1 MKLLQNINLGSD
13 ILILDGKK
21 VSLEI
26 KRNIKDN
33 IIKNNINPKL
43 VVIQVGNDEASNVY
57 VNSKRKACEEVGI
70 SFKHLKYD
78 NVKEEEL
85 ANKIIELNNDNSVSG
100 ILIQLP
106 LPSYLN
112 ENRLPDLISPNKDV
126 DGLTTTN
133 MGNLFKGNNN
143 LVPCTSLGVI
153 KLLKYYNVML
163 L

>member
-70 SFKHLKYD
+70 SFK
-78 NVKEEEL
+78 
-85 ANKIIELNNDNSVSG
+85 
-100 ILIQLP
+100 Q
-106 LPSYLN
+106 
-112 ENRLPDLISPNKDV
+112 
-126 DGLTTTN
+126 
-133 MGNLFKGNNN
+133 
-143 LVPCTSLGVI
+143 
-153 KLLKYYNVML
+153 
-163 L
+163 

>member
-1 MKLLQNINLGSD
+1 M
-13 ILILDGKK
+13 ILDGKK

-26 KRNIKDN
+26 KQNIKDN

-112 ENRLPDLISPNKDV
+112 ENRLLDLISPNKDV

-133 MGNLFKGNNN
+133 MGNLF
-143 LVPCTSLGVI
+143 
-153 KLLKYYNVML
+153 
-163 L
+163 